1 MKRTEGRNMRKIFA
15 FTLVAIAGCSS
26 NGTDDRVIQIPPGG
40 AVVETVNGTPVPQ
53 GLLDAVAEAHRLDTA
68 QPKQRDQALILT
80 TDFVLLAQAAQ
91 RENFPAD
98 PKYLARVEAA
108 RLQGVA
114 DAAFAQFQQRT
125 PINDTMLK
133 AEYDNHAARAGKVAY
148 DFSQLLFDDDDD
160 ALKAEDDLISGK
172 PFDKVFDAW
181 HAKAKQARRFTRVLP
196 DQLPPELA
204 RTLAGLHNGDSTK
217 TPVKTEY
224 GWHVVHLDIANPYT
238 PPPFDQVKE
247 GIRRNLQMKIGRE
260 RLDKLREQAKIEY
273 PPNVKP
279 PAKETEAATPPAP
292 AAPAAK
298 QN

>member
-1 MKRTEGRNMRKIFA
+1 MKRTEGRKMRKVFP
-15 FTLVAIAGCSS
+15 FVLVAIAGCSS
-26 NGTDDRVIQIPPGG
+26 NGADNRVIQMPAGG

-53 GLLDAVAEAHRLDTA
+53 SLLDAVAETHRLDAT
-68 QPKQRDQALILT
+68 QPKQRDQALTLT
-80 TDFVLLAQAAQ
+80 TDFVLLAQEAQ
-91 RENFPAD
+91 RQNFAAD

-114 DAAFAQFQQRT
+114 DTAFAQFQQRT

-160 ALKAEDDLISGK
+160 ALKAEDDIISGK

-181 HAKAKQARRFTRVLP
+181 RAKAKQARRFTRVLP

-204 RTLAGLHNGDSTK
+204 KALAELHNGDSTK

-238 PPPFDQVKE
+238 PPPFEQVKD
-247 GIRRNLQMKIGRE
+247 GIRRNMQMKIGRE

-273 PPNVKP
+273 APNVKP
-279 PAKETEAATPPAP
+279 PAKGDEAAVPARPAP
-292 AAPAAK
+292 AAK
-298 QN
+298 N

>member
-1 MKRTEGRNMRKIFA
+1 
-15 FTLVAIAGCSS
+15 
-26 NGTDDRVIQIPPGG
+26 
-40 AVVETVNGTPVPQ
+40 
-53 GLLDAVAEAHRLDTA
+53 
-68 QPKQRDQALILT
+68 
-80 TDFVLLAQAAQ
+80 
-91 RENFPAD
+91 
-98 PKYLARVEAA
+98 
-108 RLQGVA
+108 
-114 DAAFAQFQQRT
+114 
-125 PINDTMLK
+125 
-133 AEYDNHAARAGKVAY
+133 
-148 DFSQLLFDDDDD
+148 LLFDDDDD

>member
-1 MKRTEGRNMRKIFA
+1 MKRTEGRKMRKVFP
-15 FTLVAIAGCSS
+15 FVLVAIAGCSS
-26 NGTDDRVIQIPPGG
+26 NGADNRVIQMPAGG
-40 AVVETVNGTPVPQ
+40 TVVETVNGTPVPQ
-53 GLLDAVAEAHRLDTA
+53 SLLDAVAETHRLDAT
-68 QPKQRDQALILT
+68 QPKQRDQALTLT
-80 TDFVLLAQAAQ
+80 TDFVLLAQEAQ
-91 RENFPAD
+91 RQNFAAD

-114 DAAFAQFQQRT
+114 DTAFAQFQQRT

-160 ALKAEDDLISGK
+160 ALKAEDDIISGK

-181 HAKAKQARRFTRVLP
+181 RAKAKQARRFTRVLP

-204 RTLAGLHNGDSTK
+204 KALAELHNGDSSK
-217 TPVKTEY
+217 TPIKTEY

-238 PPPFDQVKE
+238 PPPFDQVKDA
-247 GIRRNLQMKIGRE
+247 IRRNMQMKIGRE

-273 PPNVKP
+273 AANVKP
-279 PAKETEAATPPAP
+279 PAKSDEAAAPAP
-292 AAPAAK
+292 AMPAAK
-298 QN
+298 N

>member
-1 MKRTEGRNMRKIFA
+1 MRKIFLFA
-15 FTLVAIAGCSS
+15 LAAMTGCSS
-26 NGTDDRVIQIPPGG
+26 NGTDNRVIQMPAGG
-40 AVVETVNGTPVPQ
+40 TVVETVNGTPVSQ
-53 GLLDAVAEAHRLDTA
+53 SLLDAVAEAHRLDAT
-68 QPKQRDQALILT
+68 QPKQRDQALTLT
-80 TDFVLLAQAAQ
+80 TDFVLLAQEAQ
-91 RENFPAD
+91 RQNFAVD

-133 AEYDNHAARAGKVAY
+133 AEYDNHAARAGKIAY

-160 ALKAEDDLISGK
+160 ALNAEDDIISGK

-181 HAKAKQARRFTRVLP
+181 RAKAKQARRFTRVLP

-204 RTLAGLHNGDSTK
+204 KTLAELHNGDSTK

-238 PPPFDQVKE
+238 PPPFDQVKD

-273 PPNVKP
+273 APNVKP
-279 PAKETEAATPPAP
+279 PAKSDEAATPAP

-298 QN
+298 N

>member
-1 MKRTEGRNMRKIFA
+1 MRKVFP
-15 FTLVAIAGCSS
+15 FVLVAIAGCSS
-26 NGTDDRVIQIPPGG
+26 NGADNRVIQMPAGG

-53 GLLDAVAEAHRLDTA
+53 SLLDAVAETHRLDAT
-68 QPKQRDQALILT
+68 QPKQRDQALTLT
-80 TDFVLLAQAAQ
+80 TDFVLLAQEAQ
-91 RENFPAD
+91 RQNFAAD

-114 DAAFAQFQQRT
+114 DTAFAQFQQRT

-160 ALKAEDDLISGK
+160 ALKAEDDIISGK

-181 HAKAKQARRFTRVLP
+181 RAKAKQARRFTRVLP

-204 RTLAGLHNGDSTK
+204 KALAELHNGDSSK
-217 TPVKTEY
+217 TPIKTEY

-238 PPPFDQVKE
+238 PPPFDQVKDA
-247 GIRRNLQMKIGRE
+247 IRRNMQMKIGRE

-273 PPNVKP
+273 AANVKP
-279 PAKETEAATPPAP
+279 PAKSDEAAAPAP
-292 AAPAAK
+292 AMPAAK
-298 QN
+298 N

>member
-1 MKRTEGRNMRKIFA
+1 MRKVFP
-15 FTLVAIAGCSS
+15 FVLVAIAGCSS
-26 NGTDDRVIQIPPGG
+26 NGADNRVIQMPAGG
-40 AVVETVNGTPVPQ
+40 AVVETVNGTPVLQ
-53 GLLDAVAEAHRLDTA
+53 SLLDAVAEAHRLDAT
-68 QPKQRDQALILT
+68 QPKQRDQALTLT
-80 TDFVLLAQAAQ
+80 TDFVLLAQEAQ
-91 RENFPAD
+91 RQNFAAD

-114 DAAFAQFQQRT
+114 DAAFAQFRQGT

-133 AEYDNHAARAGKVAY
+133 AEYDNQVTRAGTIAY

-160 ALKAEDDLISGK
+160 ALKAEDDIVSGK

-181 HAKAKQARRFTRVLP
+181 RAKAKQARRFTRVLP

-204 RTLAGLHNGDSTK
+204 KALAELHNGDSTK

-238 PPPFDQVKE
+238 PPPFEQVKD
-247 GIRRNLQMKIGRE
+247 GIRRNMQMKIGRE

-273 PPNVKP
+273 AANVKP
-279 PAKETEAATPPAP
+279 PAKTVEAAAPAP
-292 AAPAAK
+292 AMPAAK
-298 QN
+298 N